1 VKIQGRMFLW
11 LAVFILAMAILYG
24 VWSKEPVGTT
34 ALFLSFALSVM
45 IGYYLAFTA
54 RRMDAMAQDNK
65 EADVADEAGEVGF
78 FAPHS
83 WQPLSLG
90 VGGALAF
97 MGIALG
103 WWLVYFS
110 VPFILLGIFGW
121 VFEYY
126 RGESQ
131 NQ

>member
-1 VKIQGRMFLW
+1 MKIQGKMFLW
-11 LAVFILAMAILYG
+11 LSVFILAVAVLYG

-34 ALFLSFALSVM
+34 ALFLSFGLTVM

-54 RRMDAMAQDNK
+54 RRVDAMAQDNK

-78 FAPHS
+78 FSPHS

-90 VGGALAF
+90 IGGALAF
-97 MGIALG
+97 LGVAIG
-103 WWLVYFS
+103 WWLLYFS
-110 VPFILLGIFGW
+110 LPLLLVGLFGW

>member
-1 VKIQGRMFLW
+1 VKIQGKMFLW
-11 LAVFILAMAILYG
+11 LSVFILAVAVLYG

-34 ALFLSFALSVM
+34 ALFLSFGLTVM

-54 RRMDAMAQDNK
+54 RRVDAMAQDNK

-78 FAPHS
+78 FSPHS

-90 VGGALAF
+90 IGGALAF
-97 MGIALG
+97 LGVAIG
-103 WWLVYFS
+103 WWLLYFS
-110 VPFILLGIFGW
+110 LPLLLVGLFGW

-126 RGESQ
+126 RGENQ